1 MDELYV
7 TSMCKGAAE
16 DASLL
21 EREPL
26 AGSVF
31 KVSGLGVSGPEAP
44 VFQD

>member
-16 DASLL
+16 DAPLL